1 MKKNNSK
8 KVITILKVIYYAA
21 FIALAAWFFISW
33 YQVISTNCLPE
44 TSGQIP
50 DWNMFQ
56 VFFGK

>member
-8 KVITILKVIYYAA
+8 KVVTALKVIYYAT
-21 FIALAAWFFISW
+21 FITLIVWFLISW
-33 YQVISTNCLPE
+33 YQVISTNSLPE

-56 VFFGK
+56 IFFG